1 MALCGV
7 TEVTAENT
15 QVLRTNATVIL
26 FWLSY
31 QHGHGATD
39 IPAGKPYRQKIAK

>member
-15 QVLRTNATVIL
+15 QVLRTNATVTVC
-26 FWLSY
+26 
-31 QHGHGATD
+31 GA
-39 IPAGKPYRQKIAK
+39 AWMGMRGREMAQQLKH